1 MSEFFLEV
9 FTEEIPAKLQSS
21 ARNNLL
27 KLFRDFFESESI
39 ETHGKEKAYSTPNR
53 LIIHFDKIKKDIIK
67 KAEEIRGP
75 KIEAPDIAIEGFIK
89 SNNIKKKDIF
99 KKKTDKGEFYFF
111 KKPKIKLKTHDIL
124 EKNIPNILN
133 SISWNKSMKWGQY
146 QLYWGRPLKS
156 ILAVLDGK
164 TLKFKYHHLNSSNT
178 TYIDK
183 NLEEK
188 TKLFKSFSEY
198 QSYFKKL
205 KIIIDN
211 NLREKFIYEE
221 LKKISLRKNLKIE
234 IDKNLLKEVTD
245 LVEKPKI
252 LFCSFDKKFLLI
264 PEEIIILTM
273 KYHQKYFSILDN
285 NGKLTNN
292 FFVVSDNEDSHGYI
306 KSGNESVIEARLSD
320 AEFFWK
326 KNKSQNMVKQ
336 VSGLK
341 KINFFKGLGS
351 YFEKVQRIRKL
362 SGIISDELLISKEKI
377 EIASS
382 ICKVDLLSDL
392 VGEFPELQGILGG
405 YYANA
410 QGFEKDVCL
419 AISEHYLPIGIDSK
433 IPKKPYSVALSLS
446 DKLDSLVGFFGKN
459 LKPTSSKDPY
469 ALRRSATGIIRII
482 IENNM
487 KFKLRDLI
495 NYSANLYNQQELKIE
510 DGNLQHEIGEFLVD
524 RLRNYMKEKE
534 IRTDIIE
541 SAIGNNGIDNILD
554 TYKKALNFNKVIKK
568 QIGEDVVFIYK
579 RASNIISEP
588 IKKKELEQI
597 SNADPGLFKNE
608 MEKNLYKKIH
618 ELRKYFTSI
627 NKDEDYQVTLDNLAN
642 AKVIITEFF
651 DNVIVN
657 DVDQNIKKNRLE
669 LLQMLCKTFDNYI
682 NFSNIES
689 VK

>member
-53 LIIHFDKIKKDIIK
+53 LIIHFEKIKKDIIK

-75 KIEAPDIAIEGFIK
+75 KTEAPDIAIEGFIK

-320 AEFFWK
+320 AEFFWR

-588 IKKKELEQI
+588 IKKKELEQM

-618 ELRKYFTSI
+618 EIRKFFT
-627 NKDEDYQVTLDNLAN
+627 NVANENEYQNMLIELASSKKEVTD
-642 AKVIITEFF
+642 FF
-651 DNVIVN
+651 DNVTVN
-657 DVDQNIKKNRLE
+657 DENDAIRINRLG
-669 LLQMLCKTFDNYI
+669 LLQMLCATFNNYF
-682 NFSNIES
+682 NFSKIDNG
-689 VK
+689 

>member
-27 KLFRDFFESESI
+27 KLFRDFFLSESI

-75 KIEAPDIAIEGFIK
+75 KTEAPDIAIEGFIK

-320 AEFFWK
+320 AEFFWR

-419 AISEHYLPIGIDSK
+419 AISEHYLPIGMDSK

-459 LKPTSSKDPY
+459 LKPSSSKDPY

-588 IKKKELEQI
+588 IKKKELEQM

-618 ELRKYFTSI
+618 EIRKFFT
-627 NKDEDYQVTLDNLAN
+627 NVANENEYQNMLIELASSKKEVTD
-642 AKVIITEFF
+642 FF
-651 DNVIVN
+651 DNVTVN
-657 DVDQNIKKNRLE
+657 DENDAIRINRLG
-669 LLQMLCKTFDNYI
+669 LLQMLCATFNNYF
-682 NFSNIES
+682 NFSKIDNG
-689 VK
+689 

>member
-75 KIEAPDIAIEGFIK
+75 KTEAPDIAIEGFIK

-99 KKKTDKGEFYFF
+99 KKNTDKGEFYFF

-320 AEFFWK
+320 AEFFWR

-618 ELRKYFTSI
+618 EIRKFFT
-627 NKDEDYQVTLDNLAN
+627 NVANENEYQNMLIELASSKKEVTD
-642 AKVIITEFF
+642 FF
-651 DNVIVN
+651 DNVTVN
-657 DVDQNIKKNRLE
+657 DENDAIRINRLG
-669 LLQMLCKTFDNYI
+669 LLQMLCATFNNYF
-682 NFSNIES
+682 NFSKIDNG
-689 VK
+689 

>member
-75 KIEAPDIAIEGFIK
+75 KTEAPDIAIEGFIK

-320 AEFFWK
+320 AEFFWR

-588 IKKKELEQI
+588 IKKKELEQM

-618 ELRKYFTSI
+618 EIRKFFT
-627 NKDEDYQVTLDNLAN
+627 NVANENEYQNMLIELASSKKEVTD
-642 AKVIITEFF
+642 FF
-651 DNVIVN
+651 DNVTVN
-657 DVDQNIKKNRLE
+657 DENDAIRINRLV
-669 LLQMLCKTFDNYI
+669 LLQMLCATFNNYF
-682 NFSNIES
+682 NFSKIDNG
-689 VK
+689 

>member
-75 KIEAPDIAIEGFIK
+75 KTEAPDIAIEGFIK

-541 SAIGNNGIDNILD
+541 SAIGDNGIDNILD
-554 TYKKALNFNKVIKK
+554 NYKKALNFNKVIKK

-588 IKKKELEQI
+588 IKKKELEQM

-618 ELRKYFTSI
+618 EIRKFFT
-627 NKDEDYQVTLDNLAN
+627 NVANENEYQNMLIELASSKKEVTD
-642 AKVIITEFF
+642 FF
-651 DNVIVN
+651 DNVTVN
-657 DVDQNIKKNRLE
+657 DENDAIRINRLG
-669 LLQMLCKTFDNYI
+669 LLQMLCATFNNYF
-682 NFSNIES
+682 NFSKIDNG
-689 VK
+689 

>member
-75 KIEAPDIAIEGFIK
+75 KTEAPDIAIEGFIK

-292 FFVVSDNEDSHGYI
+292 FFVVSDNEDSQGYI

-320 AEFFWK
+320 AEFFWR

-534 IRTDIIE
+534 IRNDIIE

-588 IKKKELEQI
+588 IKKKELEQM

-618 ELRKYFTSI
+618 EIRKFFT
-627 NKDEDYQVTLDNLAN
+627 NVANENEYQNMLIELASSKKEVTD
-642 AKVIITEFF
+642 FF
-651 DNVIVN
+651 DNVTVN
-657 DVDQNIKKNRLE
+657 DENDAIRINRLG
-669 LLQMLCKTFDNYI
+669 LLQMLCATFNNYF
-682 NFSNIES
+682 NFSKIDNG
-689 VK
+689 

>member
-75 KIEAPDIAIEGFIK
+75 KTEAPDIAIEGFIK

-292 FFVVSDNEDSHGYI
+292 FFVVSDNEDSNGYI

-320 AEFFWK
+320 AEFFWR

-419 AISEHYLPIGIDSK
+419 AVSEHYLPIGIDSK

-588 IKKKELEQI
+588 IKKKELEQM

-618 ELRKYFTSI
+618 EIRKFFT
-627 NKDEDYQVTLDNLAN
+627 NVANENEYQNMLIELASSKKEVTD
-642 AKVIITEFF
+642 FF
-651 DNVIVN
+651 DNVTVN
-657 DVDQNIKKNRLE
+657 DENDAIRINRLG
-669 LLQMLCKTFDNYI
+669 LLQMLCATFNNYF
-682 NFSNIES
+682 NFSKIDNG
-689 VK
+689 

>member
-75 KIEAPDIAIEGFIK
+75 KTEAPDIAIEGFIK

-320 AEFFWK
+320 AEFFWR

-588 IKKKELEQI
+588 IKKKELEQM

-618 ELRKYFTSI
+618 EIRKFFT
-627 NKDEDYQVTLDNLAN
+627 NVANENEYQNMLIELASSKKEVTD
-642 AKVIITEFF
+642 FF
-651 DNVIVN
+651 DNVTVN
-657 DVDQNIKKNRLE
+657 DENDAIRINRLG
-669 LLQMLCKTFDNYI
+669 LLQMLCATFNNYF
-682 NFSNIES
+682 NFSKIDNG
-689 VK
+689 

>member
-75 KIEAPDIAIEGFIK
+75 KTEAPDIAIEGFIK

-351 YFEKVQRIRKL
+351 YFEKIQRIRKL
-362 SGIISDELLISKEKI
+362 GGIISDELLISKEKI

-588 IKKKELEQI
+588 IKKKELEQM

-618 ELRKYFTSI
+618 EIRKFFT
-627 NKDEDYQVTLDNLAN
+627 NVANENEYQNMLIELASSKKEVTD
-642 AKVIITEFF
+642 FF
-651 DNVIVN
+651 DNVTVN
-657 DVDQNIKKNRLE
+657 DENDAIRINRLV
-669 LLQMLCKTFDNYI
+669 LLQMLCATFDNYF
-682 NFSNIES
+682 NFSRIDNG
-689 VK
+689 

>member
-75 KIEAPDIAIEGFIK
+75 KTEAPDIAIEGFIK

-320 AEFFWK
+320 AEFFWR

-362 SGIISDELLISKEKI
+362 GGIISDELLISKEKI

-524 RLRNYMKEKE
+524 RLRNYMKEKG

-588 IKKKELEQI
+588 IKKKELEQM

-618 ELRKYFTSI
+618 EIRKFFT
-627 NKDEDYQVTLDNLAN
+627 NVANENEYQNMLIELASSKKEVTD
-642 AKVIITEFF
+642 FF
-651 DNVIVN
+651 DNVTVN
-657 DVDQNIKKNRLE
+657 DENDAIRINRLG
-669 LLQMLCKTFDNYI
+669 LLQMLCATFNNYF
-682 NFSNIES
+682 NFSKIDNG
-689 VK
+689 

>member
-75 KIEAPDIAIEGFIK
+75 KTEAPDIAIEGFIK

-320 AEFFWK
+320 AEFFWR

-618 ELRKYFTSI
+618 EIRKFFT
-627 NKDEDYQVTLDNLAN
+627 NVANENEYQNMLIELASSKKEVTD
-642 AKVIITEFF
+642 FF
-651 DNVIVN
+651 DNVTVN
-657 DVDQNIKKNRLE
+657 DENDAIRINRLG
-669 LLQMLCKTFDNYI
+669 LLQMLCATFNNYF
-682 NFSNIES
+682 NFSKIDNG
-689 VK
+689 

>member
-75 KIEAPDIAIEGFIK
+75 KTEAPDIAIEGFIK

-292 FFVVSDNEDSHGYI
+292 FFVVSDNEDSQGYI

-320 AEFFWK
+320 AEFFWR

-433 IPKKPYSVALSLS
+433 IPKKPYSIALSLS

-534 IRTDIIE
+534 IRNDIIE

-588 IKKKELEQI
+588 IKKKELEQM

-618 ELRKYFTSI
+618 EIRKFFT
-627 NKDEDYQVTLDNLAN
+627 NVANENEYQNMLIELASSKKEVTD
-642 AKVIITEFF
+642 FF
-651 DNVIVN
+651 DNVTVN
-657 DVDQNIKKNRLE
+657 DENDAIRINRLG
-669 LLQMLCKTFDNYI
+669 LLQMLCATFNNYF
-682 NFSNIES
+682 NFSKIDNG
-689 VK
+689 

>member
-75 KIEAPDIAIEGFIK
+75 KTEAPDIAIEGFIK
-89 SNNIKKKDIF
+89 SNNLKKKDIF

-292 FFVVSDNEDSHGYI
+292 FFVVSDNEDSQGYI

-320 AEFFWK
+320 AEFFWR

-362 SGIISDELLISKEKI
+362 GGIISDELLISKEKI

-419 AISEHYLPIGIDSK
+419 AISEHYLPIGMDSK

-588 IKKKELEQI
+588 IKKKELEQM

-618 ELRKYFTSI
+618 EIRKFFT
-627 NKDEDYQVTLDNLAN
+627 NVANENEYQNMLIELASSKKEV
-642 AKVIITEFF
+642 ADFF

-657 DVDQNIKKNRLE
+657 DENDAIRINRLG
-669 LLQMLCKTFDNYI
+669 LLQMLCATFNNYF
-682 NFSNIES
+682 NFSKIDNG
-689 VK
+689 

>member
-75 KIEAPDIAIEGFIK
+75 KTEAPDIAIEGFIK

-211 NLREKFIYEE
+211 NFREKFIYEE

-306 KSGNESVIEARLSD
+306 KSGNQSVIEARLSD
-320 AEFFWK
+320 AEFFWR

-588 IKKKELEQI
+588 IKKKELEQM

-618 ELRKYFTSI
+618 EIRKFFT
-627 NKDEDYQVTLDNLAN
+627 NVANENEYQNMLIELASSKKEVTD
-642 AKVIITEFF
+642 FF
-651 DNVIVN
+651 DNVTVN
-657 DVDQNIKKNRLE
+657 DENDAIRINRLG
-669 LLQMLCKTFDNYI
+669 LLQMLCATFNNYF
-682 NFSNIES
+682 NFSKIDNG
-689 VK
+689 

>member
-75 KIEAPDIAIEGFIK
+75 KTEAPDIAIEGFIK

-292 FFVVSDNEDSHGYI
+292 FFVVSDNEDSQGYI

-320 AEFFWK
+320 AEFFWR

-362 SGIISDELLISKEKI
+362 GGIISDELLISKEKI

-419 AISEHYLPIGIDSK
+419 AISEHYLPIGIDSR

-588 IKKKELEQI
+588 IKKKELKQM

-618 ELRKYFTSI
+618 EIRKFFT
-627 NKDEDYQVTLDNLAN
+627 NVANENEYQNMLIELASSKKEVTD
-642 AKVIITEFF
+642 FF
-651 DNVIVN
+651 DNVTVN
-657 DVDQNIKKNRLE
+657 DENDAIRINRLG
-669 LLQMLCKTFDNYI
+669 LLQMLCVTFNNYF
-682 NFSNIES
+682 NFSKIDNG
-689 VK
+689 

>member
-27 KLFRDFFESESI
+27 KLFRDFFLSESI

-75 KIEAPDIAIEGFIK
+75 KTEAPDIAIEGFIK

-164 TLKFKYHHLNSSNT
+164 TLKFKFHHLNSSNT

-320 AEFFWK
+320 AEFFWR

-510 DGNLQHEIGEFLVD
+510 NGNLQHEIGEFLVD

-588 IKKKELEQI
+588 IKKKELEQM

-618 ELRKYFTSI
+618 EIRKFFT
-627 NKDEDYQVTLDNLAN
+627 NVANENEYQNMLIELASSKKEVTD
-642 AKVIITEFF
+642 FF
-651 DNVIVN
+651 DNVTVN
-657 DVDQNIKKNRLE
+657 DENDAIRINRLG
-669 LLQMLCKTFDNYI
+669 LLQMLCATFNNYF
-682 NFSNIES
+682 NFSKIDNG
-689 VK
+689 

>member
-75 KIEAPDIAIEGFIK
+75 KTEAPDIAIEGFIK
-89 SNNIKKKDIF
+89 SNSIKKKDIF

-588 IKKKELEQI
+588 IKKKELEQM

-618 ELRKYFTSI
+618 EIRKFFT
-627 NKDEDYQVTLDNLAN
+627 NVANENEYQNMLIELASSKKEVTD
-642 AKVIITEFF
+642 FF
-651 DNVIVN
+651 DNVTVN
-657 DVDQNIKKNRLE
+657 DENDAIRINRLG
-669 LLQMLCKTFDNYI
+669 LLQMLCATFNNYF
-682 NFSNIES
+682 NFSKIDNG
-689 VK
+689 

>member
-27 KLFRDFFESESI
+27 KLFRDFFLSESI

-75 KIEAPDIAIEGFIK
+75 KTEAPDIAIEGFIK

-188 TKLFKSFSEY
+188 TKSFKSFSEY

-205 KIIIDN
+205 KIKIDN

-320 AEFFWK
+320 AEFFWR

-510 DGNLQHEIGEFLVD
+510 NGNLQHEIGEFLVD

-588 IKKKELEQI
+588 IKKKELEQM

-618 ELRKYFTSI
+618 EIRKFFT
-627 NKDEDYQVTLDNLAN
+627 NVANENEYQNMLIELASSKKEVTD
-642 AKVIITEFF
+642 FF
-651 DNVIVN
+651 DNVTVN
-657 DVDQNIKKNRLE
+657 DENDAIRINRLG
-669 LLQMLCKTFDNYI
+669 LLQMLCATFNNYF
-682 NFSNIES
+682 NFSKIDNG
-689 VK
+689 

>member
-75 KIEAPDIAIEGFIK
+75 KTEAPDIAIEGFIK

-292 FFVVSDNEDSHGYI
+292 FFVVSDNEDFHGYI

-320 AEFFWK
+320 AEFFWR

-588 IKKKELEQI
+588 IKKKELEQM

-618 ELRKYFTSI
+618 EIRKFFT
-627 NKDEDYQVTLDNLAN
+627 NVANENEYQNMLIELASSKKEVTD
-642 AKVIITEFF
+642 FF
-651 DNVIVN
+651 DNVTVN
-657 DVDQNIKKNRLE
+657 DENDAIRINRLG
-669 LLQMLCKTFDNYI
+669 LLQMLCATFNNYF
-682 NFSNIES
+682 NFSKIDNG
-689 VK
+689 

>member
-9 FTEEIPAKLQSS
+9 FTEEIPARLQSS

-27 KLFRDFFESESI
+27 KLFRDFFERQSI
-39 ETHGKEKAYSTPNR
+39 ETHGKEKVYSTPNR

-75 KIEAPDIAIEGFIK
+75 KTEAPDIAIEGFIK

-99 KKKTDKGEFYFF
+99 KKQTDKGEFYFF

-124 EKNIPNILN
+124 EKNIPIILN
-133 SISWNKSMKWGQY
+133 SISWNKSMRWGEH

-252 LFCSFDKKFLLI
+252 LFCSFDKKFLQI

-292 FFVVSDNEDSHGYI
+292 FFVVSDNEDSNGYI

-320 AEFFWK
+320 AEFFWR

-336 VSGLK
+336 VSELK
-341 KINFFKGLGS
+341 KVNFFKGLGS

-419 AISEHYLPIGIDSK
+419 AVSEHYLPIGIDSK
-433 IPKKPYSVALSLS
+433 IPKKPYSIALSLS

-510 DGNLQHEIGEFLVD
+510 DSNLQHEIGEFLVD

-588 IKKKELEQI
+588 IKKKELEQM

-618 ELRKYFTSI
+618 EIRKFFT
-627 NKDEDYQVTLDNLAN
+627 NVANENEYQNMLIELASSKKEVTD
-642 AKVIITEFF
+642 FF
-651 DNVIVN
+651 DNVTVN
-657 DVDQNIKKNRLE
+657 DENDAIRINRLG
-669 LLQMLCKTFDNYI
+669 LLQMLCATFNNYF
-682 NFSNIES
+682 NFSKIDNG
-689 VK
+689 

>member
-9 FTEEIPAKLQSS
+9 FTEEIPAGLQSS

-27 KLFRDFFESESI
+27 KLFRDFFERVSI

-75 KIEAPDIAIEGFIK
+75 KTEAPDIATEGFIK

-99 KKKTDKGEFYFF
+99 KKQTDKGEFYFF

-124 EKNIPNILN
+124 EKNIPIILN
-133 SISWNKSMKWGQY
+133 SISWNKSMKWGRY

-211 NLREKFIYEE
+211 NFREKFIHEE

-252 LFCSFDKKFLLI
+252 LFCSFDKKFLQI

-292 FFVVSDNEDSHGYI
+292 FFVVSDNEDSNGYI

-320 AEFFWK
+320 AEFFWR

-336 VSGLK
+336 VSELK
-341 KINFFKGLGS
+341 KVNFFKGLGN

-362 SGIISDELLISKEKI
+362 SSIISDELLISKEKI

-419 AISEHYLPIGIDSK
+419 AVSEHYLPIGIDSK
-433 IPKKPYSVALSLS
+433 IPKKPYSIALSLS

-482 IENNM
+482 IENNK

-495 NYSANLYNQQELKIE
+495 NYSVNLYNQQDLKIE
-510 DGNLQHEIGEFLVD
+510 DSNLQHEIGEFLVD

-554 TYKKALNFNKVIKK
+554 IYKKALNFNKVIKK

-588 IKKKELEQI
+588 SKKKELTQM

-618 ELRKYFTSI
+618 EIRKFFTNI
-627 NKDEDYQVTLDNLAN
+627 ANENEYQNMLIELASSKKEVTD
-642 AKVIITEFF
+642 FF
-651 DNVIVN
+651 DNVTVN
-657 DVDQNIKKNRLE
+657 DENNVIRINRLL
-669 LLQMLCKTFDNYI
+669 LLQMLCATFNNYF
-682 NFSNIES
+682 NFSKIDNG
-689 VK
+689 

>member
-75 KIEAPDIAIEGFIK
+75 KTEAPDIAIEGFIK
-89 SNNIKKKDIF
+89 SNNLKKKDIF

-188 TKLFKSFSEY
+188 TKSFKSFSEY

-205 KIIIDN
+205 KIKIDN

-292 FFVVSDNEDSHGYI
+292 FFVVSDNEDSQGYI

-320 AEFFWK
+320 AEFFWR

-588 IKKKELEQI
+588 IKKKELEQM

-618 ELRKYFTSI
+618 EIRKFFT
-627 NKDEDYQVTLDNLAN
+627 NVANENEYQNMLIELASSKKEV
-642 AKVIITEFF
+642 ADFF

-657 DVDQNIKKNRLE
+657 DENDAIRINRLG
-669 LLQMLCKTFDNYI
+669 LLQMLCATFNNYF
-682 NFSNIES
+682 NFSKIDNG
-689 VK
+689 

>member
-75 KIEAPDIAIEGFIK
+75 KTEAPDIAIEGFIK

-188 TKLFKSFSEY
+188 TKSFKSFSEY

-205 KIIIDN
+205 KIKIDN

-264 PEEIIILTM
+264 PEEIVILTM

-320 AEFFWK
+320 AEFFWR

-419 AISEHYLPIGIDSK
+419 AISEHYLPIGMDSK

-588 IKKKELEQI
+588 IKKKELEQM

-618 ELRKYFTSI
+618 EIRKFFT
-627 NKDEDYQVTLDNLAN
+627 NVANENEYQNMLIELASSKKEV
-642 AKVIITEFF
+642 ADFF

-657 DVDQNIKKNRLE
+657 DENDAIRINRLG
-669 LLQMLCKTFDNYI
+669 LLQMLCATFNNYF
-682 NFSNIES
+682 NFSKIDNG
-689 VK
+689 

>member
-75 KIEAPDIAIEGFIK
+75 KTEAPDIAIEGFIK

-292 FFVVSDNEDSHGYI
+292 FFVVSDNEDSNGYI

-320 AEFFWK
+320 AEFFWR

-336 VSGLK
+336 VSELK
-341 KINFFKGLGS
+341 KVNFFKGLGS

-588 IKKKELEQI
+588 IKKKELEQM

-618 ELRKYFTSI
+618 EIRKFFT
-627 NKDEDYQVTLDNLAN
+627 NVANENEYQNMLIELASSKKEVTD
-642 AKVIITEFF
+642 FF
-651 DNVIVN
+651 DNVTVN
-657 DVDQNIKKNRLE
+657 DENDAIRINRLG
-669 LLQMLCKTFDNYI
+669 LLQMLCATFNNYF
-682 NFSNIES
+682 NFSKIDNG
-689 VK
+689 

>member
-27 KLFRDFFESESI
+27 KLFRDFFLSESI

-75 KIEAPDIAIEGFIK
+75 KTEAPDIAIEGFIK

-99 KKKTDKGEFYFF
+99 KKQTDKGEFYFF

-320 AEFFWK
+320 AEFFWR

-433 IPKKPYSVALSLS
+433 IPKKPYSIALSLS

-588 IKKKELEQI
+588 IKKKELEQM

-618 ELRKYFTSI
+618 EIRKFFT
-627 NKDEDYQVTLDNLAN
+627 NVANENEYQNMLIELASSKKEVTD
-642 AKVIITEFF
+642 FF
-651 DNVIVN
+651 DNVTVN
-657 DVDQNIKKNRLE
+657 DENDAIRINRLG
-669 LLQMLCKTFDNYI
+669 LLQMLCATFNNYF
-682 NFSNIES
+682 NFSKIDNH
-689 VK
+689 

>member
-27 KLFRDFFESESI
+27 KLFRDFFLSESI

-75 KIEAPDIAIEGFIK
+75 KTEAPDIAIEGFIK

-320 AEFFWK
+320 AEFFWR

-459 LKPTSSKDPY
+459 LKPSSSKDPY

-588 IKKKELEQI
+588 IKKKELEQM

-618 ELRKYFTSI
+618 EIRKFFT
-627 NKDEDYQVTLDNLAN
+627 NVANENEYQNMLIELASSKKEVTD
-642 AKVIITEFF
+642 FF
-651 DNVIVN
+651 DNVTVN
-657 DVDQNIKKNRLE
+657 DENDAIRINRLG
-669 LLQMLCKTFDNYI
+669 LLQMLCATFNNYF
-682 NFSNIES
+682 NFSKIDNG
-689 VK
+689 

>member
-75 KIEAPDIAIEGFIK
+75 KTEAPDISIEGFIK

-320 AEFFWK
+320 AEFFWR

-362 SGIISDELLISKEKI
+362 SGIISDDLLISKEKI

-588 IKKKELEQI
+588 IKKKELEQM

-618 ELRKYFTSI
+618 EIRKFFT
-627 NKDEDYQVTLDNLAN
+627 NVANENEYQNMLIELASS
-642 AKVIITEFF
+642 KKEVSDFF
-651 DNVIVN
+651 DNVTVN
-657 DVDQNIKKNRLE
+657 DENDAIRINRLG
-669 LLQMLCKTFDNYI
+669 LLQMLCATFNNYF
-682 NFSNIES
+682 NFSKIDNG
-689 VK
+689 

>member
-39 ETHGKEKAYSTPNR
+39 ETHGNEKAYSTPNR

-75 KIEAPDIAIEGFIK
+75 KTEAPDIAIEGFIK

-188 TKLFKSFSEY
+188 TKSFKSFSEY

-205 KIIIDN
+205 KIKIDN

-320 AEFFWK
+320 AEFFWR

-588 IKKKELEQI
+588 IKKKELEQM

-618 ELRKYFTSI
+618 EIRKFFT
-627 NKDEDYQVTLDNLAN
+627 NVANENEYQNMLIELASSKKEVTD
-642 AKVIITEFF
+642 FF
-651 DNVIVN
+651 DNVTVN
-657 DVDQNIKKNRLE
+657 DENDAIRINRLG
-669 LLQMLCKTFDNYI
+669 LLQMLCATFNNYF
-682 NFSNIES
+682 NFSKIDNG
-689 VK
+689 

>member
-27 KLFRDFFESESI
+27 KLFRDFFENESI

-53 LIIHFDKIKKDIIK
+53 LVIHFDKIKKDIIK

-75 KIEAPDIAIEGFIK
+75 KTEAPDIAIEGFIK

-99 KKKTDKGEFYFF
+99 KKQTGKGEFYFF

-292 FFVVSDNEDSHGYI
+292 FFVVSDNEDSQGYI

-320 AEFFWK
+320 AEFFWR

-588 IKKKELEQI
+588 IKKKELEQM

-618 ELRKYFTSI
+618 EIRKFFTNVANE
-627 NKDEDYQVTLDNLAN
+627 NKYQNMLIELASSKKEVTD
-642 AKVIITEFF
+642 FF
-651 DNVIVN
+651 DNVTVN
-657 DVDQNIKKNRLE
+657 DENDAIRINRLG
-669 LLQMLCKTFDNYI
+669 LLQMLCATFNNYF
-682 NFSNIES
+682 NFSKIDNG
-689 VK
+689 

>member
-27 KLFRDFFESESI
+27 KIFRDFFAKENI
-39 ETHGKEKAYSTPNR
+39 EIRGKEKAYSTPNR
-53 LIIHFDKIKKDIIK
+53 LIIHFDKIKKEIIK

-75 KIEAPDIAIEGFIK
+75 KTEAPDIAIEGFIK

-99 KKKTDKGEFYFF
+99 KKQTDKGEFYFF
-111 KKPKIKLKTHDIL
+111 KNPKIKLKTHDIL
-124 EKNIPNILN
+124 EKNIPDILN

-164 TLKFKYHHLNSSNT
+164 TLNFKYHHLNSSNV

-211 NLREKFIYEE
+211 NFREKFIYEE

-252 LFCSFDKKFLLI
+252 LFCSFDKKFLQI

-292 FFVVSDNEDSHGYI
+292 FFVVSDNEDSNGYI

-320 AEFFWK
+320 AEFFWR

-336 VSGLK
+336 VSELK
-341 KINFFKGLGS
+341 KVNFFKGLGS

-419 AISEHYLPIGIDSK
+419 AVSEHYLPIGIDSK
-433 IPKKPYSVALSLS
+433 IPKKPYSIALSLS

-482 IENNM
+482 IENNK

-510 DGNLQHEIGEFLVD
+510 DSNLQHEIGEFLVD

-541 SAIGNNGIDNILD
+541 SVVGNNGIDNILD
-554 TYKKALNFNKVIKK
+554 SYKKALNFNKVIKK

-588 IKKKELEQI
+588 IKKKELEQM

-608 MEKNLYKKIH
+608 IEKNLYKKIH
-618 ELRKYFTSI
+618 EIRKFFT
-627 NKDEDYQVTLDNLAN
+627 NVANENEYQNMLIELASSKKEVTD
-642 AKVIITEFF
+642 FF
-651 DNVIVN
+651 DNVTVN
-657 DVDQNIKKNRLE
+657 DENDAIRINRLG
-669 LLQMLCKTFDNYI
+669 LLQMLCATFNNYL
-682 NFSNIES
+682 NFSKIDNG
-689 VK
+689 

>member
-1 MSEFFLEV
+1 
-9 FTEEIPAKLQSS
+9 
-21 ARNNLL
+21 
-27 KLFRDFFESESI
+27 
-39 ETHGKEKAYSTPNR
+39 
-53 LIIHFDKIKKDIIK
+53 
-67 KAEEIRGP
+67 
-75 KIEAPDIAIEGFIK
+75 
-89 SNNIKKKDIF
+89 
-99 KKKTDKGEFYFF
+99 
-111 KKPKIKLKTHDIL
+111 
-124 EKNIPNILN
+124 
-133 SISWNKSMKWGQY
+133 MKWGQY

-292 FFVVSDNEDSHGYI
+292 FFVVSDNEDSQGYI

-320 AEFFWK
+320 AEFFWR

-362 SGIISDELLISKEKI
+362 GGIISDELLISKEKI

-618 ELRKYFTSI
+618 EIRKFFT
-627 NKDEDYQVTLDNLAN
+627 NVANENEYQNMLIELASSKKEVTD
-642 AKVIITEFF
+642 FF
-651 DNVIVN
+651 DNVTVN
-657 DVDQNIKKNRLE
+657 DENDAIRINRLG
-669 LLQMLCKTFDNYI
+669 LLQMLCATFNNYF
-682 NFSNIES
+682 NFSKIDNG
-689 VK
+689 

>member
-75 KIEAPDIAIEGFIK
+75 KTEAPDIAIEGFIK

-292 FFVVSDNEDSHGYI
+292 FFVVSDNEDSQGYI

-320 AEFFWK
+320 AEFFWR

-362 SGIISDELLISKEKI
+362 GGIISDELLISKEKI

-588 IKKKELEQI
+588 IKKKELEQM

-618 ELRKYFTSI
+618 EIRKFFT
-627 NKDEDYQVTLDNLAN
+627 NVANENEYQNMLIELASSKKEVTD
-642 AKVIITEFF
+642 FF
-651 DNVIVN
+651 DNVTVN
-657 DVDQNIKKNRLE
+657 DENDAIRINRLG
-669 LLQMLCKTFDNYI
+669 LLQMLCATFNNYF
-682 NFSNIES
+682 NFSKIDNG
-689 VK
+689 